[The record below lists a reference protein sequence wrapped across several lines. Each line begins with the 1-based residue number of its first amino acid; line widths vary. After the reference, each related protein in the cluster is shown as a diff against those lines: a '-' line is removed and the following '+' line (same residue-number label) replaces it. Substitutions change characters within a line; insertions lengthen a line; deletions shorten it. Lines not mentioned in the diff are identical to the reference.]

1 MSDQGNLMQTSGW
14 AQFFHHL
21 DRVERPLCALANTLA
36 EIPSVHRIFEFF
48 SKLGDGPAWVVL
60 FVMIGLTTPDA
71 GNLPAVLIGAC
82 AFNLGLYKL
91 IKGQTL
97 RNRPCITWDAINPKT
112 PPLDHYSFPSGHTL
126 HAVTI
131 TLIILPVLPL
141 LGLLLAPIT
150 LMIMAS
156 RIILGLHYPSD
167 VLIATAIGWTV
178 ASAASTLVALQ
189 ATLIPPQ

>member
-1 MSDQGNLMQTSGW
+1 MQRPGW
-14 AQFFHHL
+14 TQFFHRL
-21 DRVERPLCALANTLA
+21 DRVERPLCTLANALADISA
-36 EIPSVHRIFEFF
+36 IHRTFEWF

-60 FVMIGLTTPDA
+60 FVAIGLTTPEA
-71 GNLPAVLIGAC
+71 GNLPAVLIGGC

-97 RNRPCITWDAINPKT
+97 RNRPCTTWEAINPKT

-131 TLIILPVLPL
+131 TLIVLPVLPL
-141 LGLLLAPIT
+141 LGLLLIPIT
-150 LMIMAS
+150 VMIMLS

-167 VLIATAIGWTV
+167 VLIATAIGWVV
-178 ASAASTLVALQ
+178 ASAAGSLFAL
-189 ATLIPPQ
+189 

>member
-1 MSDQGNLMQTSGW
+1 MSSILSSPRSG
-14 AQFFHHL
+14 
-21 DRVERPLCALANTLA
+21 RETICALAKTLA

-60 FVMIGLTTPDA
+60 FVMIELTTPDA

-97 RNRPCITWDAINPKT
+97 RNRPCTTWDAINPKT

-131 TLIILPVLPL
+131 ALIILPVLPL
-141 LGLLLAPIT
+141 LGLLLVPIT
-150 LMIMAS
+150 LMIMVS

-178 ASAASTLVALQ
+178 ASAAGTLV
-189 ATLIPPQ
+189 TL

>member
-1 MSDQGNLMQTSGW
+1 MIRQASPNVGGMP
-14 AQFFHHL
+14 AIL
-21 DRVERPLCALANTLA
+21 DDVCE
-36 EIPSVHRIFEFF
+36 
-48 SKLGDGPAWVVL
+48 
-60 FVMIGLTTPDA
+60 
-71 GNLPAVLIGAC
+71 
-82 AFNLGLYKL
+82 FNLEPCKL

-97 RNRPCITWDAINPKT
+97 RNRPCTTWDAVNPKT

-141 LGLLLAPIT
+141 LGLLLVPIT

-178 ASAASTLVALQ
+178 ASAASTLVAL
-189 ATLIPPQ
+189 